1 MSAML
6 YYDYMLTFPDELRY
20 VWRLDSLKRVSTL
33 LYVCCRYAIPG
44 NLLYLL
50 AVAGTLG
57 GECNTWYRFV
67 AALSVIGR
75 AAIISE

>member
-1 MSAML
+1 ML
-6 YYDYMLTFPDELRY
+6 YYDYLLTFPDELRY
-20 VWRLDSLKRVSTL
+20 IWRLDSLKRVSTL
-33 LYVCCRYAIPG
+33 LYICCRYAIPG

-57 GECNTWYRFV
+57 GECNAWYRFV